1 MIDITQRIQAHIE
14 HIRKVG
20 SHCTTEETTKQ
31 ALILPLLDILGFSA
45 FDPTKVRAEHTSD
58 FPGAKAG
65 ERVDYAL
72 FCNGVPVMFIE
83 AKAFSQNLN
92 NHCPQLS
99 RYYNATPEVA
109 VAAITNGREWRFF
122 TDLENRNIM
131 DGKPFM
137 VVDFE
142 NPAADIAQQLMK
154 FHHDQFQPEALRTLA
169 EESIYLSAF
178 KGAVTAI
185 LREPDL
191 DFVKYIAG
199 RANVQRTFT
208 QRFLESMQPL
218 VKQALGQ
225 SISEVVASSFSAPQ
239 AHPVETS
246 EQKDEAQAA
255 TPADMAVVD
264 PVNPKIITTA
274 TERRV
279 LEICQEL
286 LPGEDLQGKDTES
299 YFSVLFQGKSN
310 RWLLRFWGD
319 KKRPAIQFGIPLTE
333 AHRAEI
339 ARARMEAGSG
349 ETVFLDKPDN
359 LLRLTGLLG
368 DALAYCRDDDNFK
381 RKSGD

>member
-239 AHPVETS
+239 AHPA
-246 EQKDEAQAA
+246 EAQEPKEETKAA

-264 PVNPKIITTA
+264 PTNPKIITTA

-299 YFSVLFQGKSN
+299 YFSVLFQGKNN

-319 KKRPAIQFGIPLTE
+319 KKRPVIQFGIPLTE

-339 ARARMEAGSG
+339 ARDRMESGSG
-349 ETVFLDKPDN
+349 ETVFLDKPEN
-359 LLRLTGLLG
+359 LFRLTGLLG
-368 DALAYCRDDDNFK
+368 DALAYCKDDDNFK
-381 RKSGD
+381 RKSAD

>member
-45 FDPTKVRAEHTSD
+45 FDPTKVRAEHASD
-58 FPGAKAG
+58 FPGAKVG

-83 AKAFSQNLN
+83 AKGFNQNLN

-131 DGKPFM
+131 DAKPFL

-142 NPAADIAQQLMK
+142 KPATDVAQQLMK

-178 KGAVTAI
+178 KGAVGSI
-185 LREPDL
+185 LREPDI

-199 RANVQRTFT
+199 RASVQRTFT
-208 QRFLESMQPL
+208 LRFLESMQPL
-218 VKQALGQ
+218 VKQALAQ
-225 SISEVVASSFSAPQ
+225 SISEVVASSFSAHQTQTPDD
-239 AHPVETS
+239 ATKNTDS
-246 EQKDEAQAA
+246 NSA

-264 PVNPKIITTA
+264 AANPKIITTA

-279 LEICQEL
+279 LETCQEL
-286 LPGEDLQGKDTES
+286 LPGEELQGKDTES
-299 YFSVLFQGKSN
+299 YFSVLFQGKNN

-319 KKRPAIQFGIPLTE
+319 RKRPAIQFGIPLTA

-339 ARARMEAGSG
+339 SRARMETGTSDSI
-349 ETVFLDKPDN
+349 FLDKPEN
-359 LLRLTGLLG
+359 LLRLAGILG
-368 DALAYCRDDDNFK
+368 DALAYCKDDENFK
-381 RKSGD
+381 RKTAD

>member
-1 MIDITQRIQAHIE
+1 MIDITQRIQAHME

-72 FCNGVPVMFIE
+72 FCNGVPVMFVE
-83 AKAFSQNLN
+83 AKGFNQNLN

-131 DGKPFM
+131 DSKPFL

-142 NPAADIAQQLMK
+142 NPASDIAQQLMK

-169 EESIYLSAF
+169 EESIYLTAF
-178 KGAVTAI
+178 KGAVAAI

-199 RANVQRTFT
+199 RASIQRTFT
-208 QRFLESMQPL
+208 QRFLDSMQPL
-218 VKQALGQ
+218 VKQALAQ
-225 SISEVVASSFSAPQ
+225 SISEVVASSFAAP
-239 AHPVETS
+239 HPTDTAEKEEVLVDIVT
-246 EQKDEAQAA
+246 DAA
-255 TPADMAVVD
+255 IVD
-264 PVNPKIITTA
+264 PANPKIITTA
-274 TERRV
+274 VERRV
-279 LEICQEL
+279 LEICQDL
-286 LPGEDLQGKDTES
+286 LSNEDLQGKDTES
-299 YFSVLFQGKSN
+299 YFSVLFQGKNN
-310 RWLLRFWGD
+310 RWILRFWGD
-319 KKRPAIQFGIPLTE
+319 KKRPSMQFGIPLTD
-333 AHRAEI
+333 AHRTEI
-339 ARARMEAGSG
+339 ARARMEMGAGESI
-349 ETVFLDKPDN
+349 FLDKPEN
-359 LLRLTGLLG
+359 LLRLAGLLG
-368 DALAYCRDDDNFK
+368 DALAYCKDDENFK
-381 RKSGD
+381 RKTVD

>member
-239 AHPVETS
+239 AHPAEIQ
-246 EQKDEAQAA
+246 EPKDEAQAA

-274 TERRV
+274 TERRI

-339 ARARMEAGSG
+339 ARARMEAGSSD
-349 ETVFLDKPDN
+349 TVFLDKPDN